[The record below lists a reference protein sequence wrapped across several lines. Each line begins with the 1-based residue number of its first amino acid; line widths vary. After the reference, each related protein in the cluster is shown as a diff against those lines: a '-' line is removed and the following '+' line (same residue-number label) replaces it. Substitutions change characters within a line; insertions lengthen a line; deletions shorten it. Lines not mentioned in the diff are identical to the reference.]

1 MKLMSFDTKTF
12 PNSQKQTDCG
22 GKFMIFFQKQAS
34 QVFNYKSEMPLKTFS
49 AREIVNSAL
58 QPISLERKYL
68 KAVW

>member
-34 QVFNYKSEMPLKTFS
+34 QVFNYKSEMPLKTLS
-49 AREIVNSAL
+49 QHARQLTVHCNQSH
-58 QPISLERKYL
+58 L
-68 KAVW
+68 KENI